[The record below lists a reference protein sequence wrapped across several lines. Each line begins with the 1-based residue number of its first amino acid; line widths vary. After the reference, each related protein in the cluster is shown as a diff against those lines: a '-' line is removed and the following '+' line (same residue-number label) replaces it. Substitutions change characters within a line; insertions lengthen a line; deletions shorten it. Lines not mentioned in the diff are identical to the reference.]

1 MEKKLRVIN
10 NRAFDKVKWAYQRLT
25 RGWDDR
31 AVWDMDYYLAKL
43 IPQLVKEL
51 KEKGHGFPSSMIPVL
66 IPEDF
71 IEELSKET
79 QILALKRWHDIL
91 DSIVEGFEE
100 YSQVRNCMMH
110 PDYKMEKFEKGFK
123 LFKKYFGS
131 LWD

>member
-31 AVWDMDYYLAKL
+31 AVWDMDYYLAGL

-51 KEKGHGFPSSMIPVL
+51 KEKGHGFPSDMV
-66 IPEDF
+66 PEES
-71 IEELSKET
+71 IGEISEEVET
-79 QILALKRWHDIL
+79 AVREKWNAIL
-91 DSIVEGFEE
+91 DSIAEGFEE
-100 YSQVRNCMMH
+100 YNQVRNCMMH
-110 PDYKMEKFEKGFK
+110 PDYKMVKFEKGFK